1 MLGKRP
7 FRTVL
12 YILLA
17 IAVAKL
23 CYNLGYRIVNRKL
36 ASAAEA
42 PAPATR
48 ASRQA
53 AGLRGVAIDPADSA
67 EAAQMG
73 APAK

>member
-23 CYNLGYRIVNRKL
+23 CYNLSYRIVNRKL
-36 ASAAEA
+36 AAAEA

-48 ASRQA
+48 ANRQA
-53 AGLRGVAIDPADSA
+53 AGLRGVTIDPADSV
-67 EAAQMG
+67 EAAQMA